1 MMTIKHI
8 TPSGAEFVFPATRIN
23 YVPLDATRLKGRDE
37 PPATLWHYN
46 AEGSAVPITD
56 GSVYVMNEHG
66 RTVARYTL
74 SDNGPQPSAV
84 THA

>member
-8 TPSGAEFVFPATRIN
+8 TLSGEESVFPAARMN
-23 YVPLDATRLKGRDE
+23 YVPLGAAVVKGPDE
-37 PPATLWHYN
+37 PPATIWHYN
-46 AEGSAVPITD
+46 AEGSATPITS

-74 SDNGPQPSAV
+74 SDNGPQSEPV
-84 THA
+84 V

>member
-8 TPSGAEFVFPATRIN
+8 TLSGEEFVFPTTRIN
-23 YVPLDATRLKGRDE
+23 YVPIGAVVVKGRDE

-46 AEGSAVPITD
+46 AEGGATPITS

-74 SDNGPQPSAV
+74 SDTGPQSEPV
-84 THA
+84 T